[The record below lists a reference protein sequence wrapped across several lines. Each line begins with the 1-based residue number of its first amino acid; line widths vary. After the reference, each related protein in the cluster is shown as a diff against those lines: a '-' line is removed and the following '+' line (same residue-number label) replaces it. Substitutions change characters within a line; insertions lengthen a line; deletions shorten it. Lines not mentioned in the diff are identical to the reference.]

1 MAQTKSRA
9 KTAKEER
16 RRNRKLQQLLESE
29 SRWWQRVLFD
39 LTKARAARES
49 LAEFNGEVVNPL
61 MTVDDGTSVDLDDV
75 GSVIEGRVEELMEAL
90 GKSPYG
96 RRKS

>member
-1 MAQTKSRA
+1 MAQTKPKS

-16 RRNRKLQQLLESE
+16 KRNRKLQQLRESE

-39 LTKARAARES
+39 LTKARAARDS

-61 MTVDDGTSVDLDDV
+61 MTLEDGTSVDLNDL
-75 GSVIEGRVEELMEAL
+75 GRVIEGRVEELMEAL
-90 GKSPYG
+90 GKSTYG
-96 RRKS
+96 RRKG